1 MTLQLLSA
9 FLAPSHIPVFETGLI
24 ERFEGRLL
32 HNHNPRPVRGLK
44 SPTRIEERLA
54 DEARFIKSWFGNPSL
69 AGAVSPS
76 GRFLARTMARYVDPH
91 GDGPVIELGPGTGA
105 ITEAL
110 LQRGVAPHRLVL
122 LEFDAAFCTLLRRR
136 FPGVRVIQGDAY
148 HLSESLSA
156 LLETPAAAIV
166 SSLPLLNKPERE
178 RLRLLTDAFELMA
191 PDGSFIQFTYG
202 VTSPVPRKNAKLAFH
217 AEVSPPVWLNLPPA
231 RVWIYRPMTE
241 ALRTSPKPPKP
252 AIVFLGKLKMG
263 TQKMH
268 QDLKRE
274 IALAKARLARPETG
288 HKAARPAKPKPALA
302 LLRKLPDLDKLRRP

>member
-1 MTLQLLSA
+1 M
-9 FLAPSHIPVFETGLI
+9 
-24 ERFEGRLL
+24 
-32 HNHNPRPVRGLK
+32 HNQNPRPARGLK
-44 SPTRIEERLA
+44 STTRIEERLA

-91 GDGPVIELGPGTGA
+91 GTGPVVELGPGTGA

-110 LQRGVAPHRLVL
+110 LQRGIAPSRLVL
-122 LEFDAAFCTLLRRR
+122 LEFDSAFCTLLRRR

-148 HLSESLSA
+148 HLAESLSTQLDA
-156 LLETPAAAIV
+156 PAAAIV

-178 RLRLLTDAFELMA
+178 RLGLLTDAFGLMA
-191 PDGSFIQFTYG
+191 PDGCFVQFTYG
-202 VTSPVPRKNAKLAFH
+202 LISPVPRKNSKIAFQ

-231 RVWIYRPMTE
+231 RVWVYRPAVESAPTQLP
-241 ALRTSPKPPKP
+241 APKP
-252 AIVFLGKLKMG
+252 AAIFLGRLKMG
-263 TQKMH
+263 TAKMQ

-274 IALAKARLARPETG
+274 IALAKARLSHPEKP

-302 LLRKLPDLDKLRRP
+302 LFRKLPDLDKLRRP